1 MVGLAPTEFPEKC
14 IFPPLFTLQPNWTRS
29 ISCRSPQRL
38 PLKTPCPL
46 AGLAAFLLAT
56 GKAGRVSSG
65 FPILLEAAL
74 TTPSL
79 ATLTSLSC
87 STHRLLKGGPQDWP
101 GRERHHAH
109 RSRHLAALPF
119 LAERCSR
126 RRCCSARF
134 RRRFAVTLERPPCCV
149 RAATA
154 GRRYSLRVACTF
166 ELRRR
171 VVRRRGSR
179 KSQQAATVR
188 LRRRGAH

>member
-14 IFPPLFTLQPNWTRS
+14 ISPPLFTLQPNWTRS

-79 ATLTSLSC
+79 ATPTSQSFSRTAFKRGTPRLARPRAASC
-87 STHRLLKGGPQDWP
+87 APVSPSRCLAVSCRTLLAPPLLLCALQATLRCHARAASMLRKGSDG
-101 GRERHHAH
+101 GT
-109 RSRHLAALPF
+109 SIF
-119 LAERCSR
+119 SSR
-126 RRCCSARF
+126 RC
-134 RRRFAVTLERPPCCV
+134 L
-149 RAATA
+149 
-154 GRRYSLRVACTF
+154 
-166 ELRRR
+166 
-171 VVRRRGSR
+171 
-179 KSQQAATVR
+179 
-188 LRRRGAH
+188 HI